1 MGPRARI
8 PLVLC
13 VLLGSALGCCSNGVS
28 KVVVVGPTE
37 KDLSNPEV
45 TISMKANDVVYWRS
59 NDGRKLTVTFKRPF
73 PPEAGDEPPFIG
85 GTVGQNQ
92 EMTCKDG
99 VCFSY
104 SINPRLKRF
113 FDEHPDR
120 TLRYEYE
127 QTLGERGADGG
138 IIIKP

>member
-1 MGPRARI
+1 MGMPRART

-13 VLLGSALGCCSNGVS
+13 VLFGSALGCCSNGVR
-28 KVVVVGPTE
+28 KVVVGPTE
-37 KDLSNPEV
+37 KDLSDAEV

-59 NDGRKLTVTFKRPF
+59 NDGRKLSVTFKLPF
-73 PPEAGDEPPFIG
+73 PPEADGEPPFIG
-85 GTVGQNQ
+85 GTAAQDQ
-92 EMTCKDG
+92 AMTCKDG

-104 SINPRLKRF
+104 DINPRLKRF

-120 TLRYEYE
+120 TLRYQYV
-127 QTLGERGADGG
+127 QALGEHGADGG